1 MHTQSDTAEEL
12 WLLGMVGMSPAIITE
27 TVWALAQQPNP
38 QIPSRVIIITTA
50 RGRHEVEKSLFTP
63 LPRFDN
69 RTAWQTLRDA
79 LTHAGH
85 DLKNKLRFGLTGDDI
100 RIITQPDP
108 ATGLS
113 RELADIRTPE
123 ENDSAADFILEQVRG
138 IVQNP
143 DVDLIGSVAGG
154 RKTMGALLYGSM
166 TLAARETDRLTH
178 VLVSEPFEILRD
190 FYFPTQPG
198 GPIPSAS
205 GHLHDPA
212 TAHIELADIPFVP
225 LRNLFLKDL
234 QRPVGNFRTLVDLC
248 QSGIRRRVGEELR
261 VEISLRRPLLTV
273 NSATLDTTA
282 REHLLLVVL
291 ARRAKDTTPALTN
304 YKDAAESVAAA
315 RNELLE
321 THRQSPNSR
330 SSHWSTELAHTD
342 INEEFIRKTI
352 SSLRTKLRQR
362 GAPLS
367 DLTSCLPARGRFSI
381 EVPGP
386 MIHLKD

>member
-1 MHTQSDTAEEL
+1 MHTQPDTAEEL
-12 WLLGMVGMSPAIITE
+12 WLLGMVGMSPAILTE
-27 TVWALAQQPNP
+27 TVWALAHQPNP
-38 QIPSRVIIITTA
+38 QIPSRIIVITTA

-63 LPRFDN
+63 LIRFDN
-69 RTAWQTLRDA
+69 KTAWQTLRDA

-108 ATGLS
+108 STGLS
-113 RELADIRTPE
+113 KELADIRTPE

-143 DVDLIGSVAGG
+143 DVDLVGSVAGG

-178 VLVSEPFEILRD
+178 VLVSEPFETLRD

-198 GPIPSAS
+198 GPLSSAS

-248 QSGIRRRVGEELR
+248 RSGIRRRVGEELR

-273 NSATLDTTA
+273 NNASLDTTA
-282 REHLLLVVL
+282 REHLVLVVL
-291 ARRAKDTTPALTN
+291 ARRAKENAHALSN
-304 YKDAAESVAAA
+304 YKDAAEAVSSG
-315 RNELLE
+315 RTELIE
-321 THRQSPNSR
+321 PHRHSPSLR
-330 SSHWSTELAHTD
+330 SSHWSTELAHAE
-342 INEEFIRKTI
+342 INEEFIRKTV

-367 DLTSCLPARGRFSI
+367 DLTSCLPTRGRFSLEI
-381 EVPGP
+381 PGP
-386 MIHLKD
+386 MIHLKE